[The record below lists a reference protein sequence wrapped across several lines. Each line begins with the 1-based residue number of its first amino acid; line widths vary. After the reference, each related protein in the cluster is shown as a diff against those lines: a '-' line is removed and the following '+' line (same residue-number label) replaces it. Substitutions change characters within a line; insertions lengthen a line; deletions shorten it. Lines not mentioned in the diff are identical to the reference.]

1 MLFMTLVMYL
11 ACKKP
16 YKENTPR
23 YQTLKAEWEP
33 TVWEMD
39 LGLTPQCQGVGK
51 ALQNFDKEKSLT
63 KLELRS

>member
-39 LGLTPQCQGVGK
+39 LGLAPQCQAVGK
-51 ALQNFDKEKSLT
+51 ALQNFDKEKPLT
-63 KLELRS
+63 QLELRS